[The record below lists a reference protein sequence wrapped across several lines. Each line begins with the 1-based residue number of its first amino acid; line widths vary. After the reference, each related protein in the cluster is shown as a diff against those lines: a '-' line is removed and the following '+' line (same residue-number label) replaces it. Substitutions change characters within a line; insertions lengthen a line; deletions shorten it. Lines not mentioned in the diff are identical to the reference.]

1 MEYSAGANCRHDARS
16 TDKEMLAMPIQ
27 SILVVDTSMAAQ
39 QLAEFLMK
47 HGFRVRTA
55 ENADAAMQRMSEE
68 KPDLVLTEAVLPGQ
82 NGYQM
87 TRAITRDPQYQGV
100 RVVICTSNDQETD
113 NIWAMRQGASHVLS
127 KPVNVD
133 ELLKLIRA

>member
-1 MEYSAGANCRHDARS
+1 
-16 TDKEMLAMPIQ
+16 MPIQ

-39 QLAEFLMK
+39 QLVEFLMK
-47 HGFRVRTA
+47 RGFRVRTA
-55 ENADAAMQRMSEE
+55 ENADAAMQQMAEE

-100 RVVICTSNDQETD
+100 RVVICTSKDQETD
-113 NIWAMRQGASHVLS
+113 KIWGMRQGASHVLS

-133 ELLKLIRA
+133 ELLKLIRALD